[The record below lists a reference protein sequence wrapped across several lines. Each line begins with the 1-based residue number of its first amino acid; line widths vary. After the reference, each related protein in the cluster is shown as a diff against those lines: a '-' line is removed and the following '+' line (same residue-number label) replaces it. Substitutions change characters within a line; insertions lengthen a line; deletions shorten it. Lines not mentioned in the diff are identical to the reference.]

1 MTATTAPPRR
11 RGRHR
16 AEAGRGVLPVLRR
29 AAAIAPS
36 LRRGLALTLFLAL
49 LGTAGQVVVPI
60 AVQQVLDREVLGTD
74 TIDPAGVVVA
84 GAIAVGALVV
94 AMVANRIAQLRLVKT
109 AARGLAELRVAAFR
123 HVHDL
128 SVLHVQA
135 ERRGT
140 LVARV
145 TSDIEAITEFL
156 EWGGVGMLVGSAQ
169 VSLVVVVMVVYDWR
183 LALLVVVAAALYA
196 LLLLLFQRVLRR
208 AYDRVRVRVGESLAA
223 MGEAISG
230 LPTIRAYGAEDRTRS
245 RVDRALD
252 AQFRAEFRTGALG
265 AAMYS
270 SAEIFAAMV
279 TAAVVVGGILLGGA
293 GLTAG
298 QLVAFLFLVALFIE
312 PVQLLVEV
320 LDQAQTAAAGVRRVL
335 DVIDTPPEVPD
346 PAGVDGREGEVLPP
360 GPLEVRFERV
370 RFRYAT
376 GGDVLRDV
384 DVEVPPAHRIA
395 VVGETGSGKS
405 TFVKVLTRLLDPT
418 AGSVRLS
425 GVPLDQVRFDELRR
439 RVAFV
444 PQDGFL
450 FDASIGDNV
459 RYGAPAVPD
468 EDVLAAFD
476 ELGLRDWLHGFP
488 DGLVTEVGERGSR
501 LSAGE
506 RQLIAL
512 VRAWIGRP
520 DLLVL
525 DEATSAVDPLLEV
538 RLRRAIERVTSAC
551 TSVTVAHR
559 LSTAEA
565 ADEVLVFD
573 DGRVV
578 ERGRH
583 DDLVRAGGVYAA
595 LHADWAANGEG

>member
-1 MTATTAPPRR
+1 MSATVARGGARR
-11 RGRHR
+11 
-16 AEAGRGVLPVLRR
+16 GRGVLPVLRR
-29 AAAIAPS
+29 AASLAPS
-36 LRRGLALTLFLAL
+36 LRRGLGVTLALAL

-60 AVQQVLDREVLGTD
+60 AVQQVIDREVLGAE
-74 TIDPAGVVVA
+74 TIDPTGVIGA
-84 GAIAVGALVV
+84 GALAILALVV
-94 AMVANRIAQLRLVKT
+94 AMVANRLAQFRLVKL

-145 TSDIEAITEFL
+145 TSDIEAITEFM
-156 EWGGVGMLVGSAQ
+156 EWGGVGMLVGAAQ
-169 VSLVVVVMVVYDWR
+169 VSLVLTVMVVYDWR
-183 LALLVVVAAALYA
+183 LALMVVIAGVLYA
-196 LLLLLFQRVLRR
+196 LLLLLFQQVLRR

-223 MGEAISG
+223 MSEAISG
-230 LPTIRAYGAEDRTRS
+230 LPTIRAYGAEDRTRE
-245 RVDRALD
+245 RVDAALD
-252 AQFRAEFRTGALG
+252 AQFKAEFRTGALG

-270 SAEIFAAMV
+270 SADIFAAMV
-279 TAAVVVGGILLGGA
+279 TAGVVVGGVLIAGP

-335 DVIDTPPEVPD
+335 DVIDTPADVSDPGGPD
-346 PAGVDGREGEVLPP
+346 GDGGRRLPP
-360 GPLEVRFERV
+360 GPLSVRLEGV
-370 RFRYAT
+370 RFRYDT
-376 GGDVLRDV
+376 GGDVLRDLTV
-384 DVEVPPAHRIA
+384 AVAPSSRVA

-405 TFVKVLTRLLDPT
+405 TFVKLVTRLLDPT
-418 AGSVRLS
+418 EGEMHISD
-425 GVPLDQVRFDELRR
+425 VPLDQVPFVELRR

-450 FDASIGDNV
+450 FDTTVGDNV
-459 RYGAPAVPD
+459 RYGAPEATDD
-468 EDVLAAFD
+468 EVRAAF
-476 ELGLRDWLHGFP
+476 EQLGLSDWLE
-488 DGLVTEVGERGSR
+488 GLEQGLDTEVGERGSR
-501 LSAGE
+501 LSSGE

-512 VRAWIGRP
+512 VRAWIVAP

-538 RLRRAIERVTSAC
+538 RLRRAIERLMTER

-573 DGRVV
+573 DGRLV
-578 ERGRH
+578 ERGHH
-583 DDLVRAGGVYAA
+583 DELVEAGGVYAR
-595 LHADWAANGEG
+595 LHADWAANAGS

>member
-1 MTATTAPPRR
+1 VSATSAPVTISARR
-11 RGRHR
+11 ER
-16 AEAGRGVLPVLRR
+16 GRGVLPVLRR

-36 LRRGLALTLFLAL
+36 LRRGLGLTLVLAL
-49 LGTAGQVVVPI
+49 VGTAGQVVVPI
-60 AVQQVLDREVLGTD
+60 AVQQVLDREVLGAD
-74 TIDPAGVVVA
+74 TIDPTGVVTA
-84 GAIAVGALVV
+84 GAVAVLALLV
-94 AMVANRIAQLRLVKT
+94 AMLANRFAQLRLVEA
-109 AARGLAELRVAAFR
+109 AARGLAELRVATFR

-128 SVLHVQA
+128 SVLHVQS

-145 TSDIEAITEFL
+145 TSDIEAITEFM
-156 EWGGVGMLVGSAQ
+156 EWGGVGMLVGTAQ
-169 VSLVVVVMVVYDWR
+169 VSLVVVVMVAYDWR
-183 LALLVVVAAALYA
+183 LASFVIVAAILYA
-196 LLLLLFQRVLRR
+196 LLLLAFQRVLRR
-208 AYDRVRVRVGESLAA
+208 AYDRVRVRVGESLGA
-223 MGEAISG
+223 MSEAISG
-230 LPTIRAYGAEDRTRS
+230 LPTIRAYGAEGRTRH
-245 RVDRALD
+245 RVDEALD

-265 AAMYS
+265 AAMFS

-279 TAAVVVGGILLGGA
+279 TAGVVVGGVLLAGP

-335 DVIDTPPEVPD
+335 DVIDTPAEVPD
-346 PAGVDGREGEVLPP
+346 PTGADGTGGQRLPP
-360 GPLEVRFERV
+360 GPLSVRFTGV

-376 GGDVLRDV
+376 GGDVLHDL
-384 DVEVPPAHRIA
+384 DVEVPAARRVAI
-395 VVGETGSGKS
+395 VGETGSGKS
-405 TFVKVLTRLLDPT
+405 TFVKLLTRLLDPT
-418 AGSVRLS
+418 AGEVTLS
-425 GVPLDQVRFDELRR
+425 GVPLTAVRFEELRR

-450 FDASIGDNV
+450 FDATVADNV
-459 RYGAPAVPD
+459 RYGVPEASD
-468 EDVLAAFD
+468 ALVLAAFE
-476 ELGLRDWLHGFP
+476 ELGLGDWV
-488 DGLVTEVGERGSR
+488 DGLPAGIATPVGERGAR

-512 VRAWIGRP
+512 VRAWIVAP

-538 RLRRAIERVTSAC
+538 RLRRAIERVTAAC

-583 DDLVRAGGVYAA
+583 AELVAADGVYAR
-595 LHADWAANGEG
+595 LHADWAANGDG

>member
-1 MTATTAPPRR
+1 VSATTASRPTRPD
-11 RGRHR
+11 
-16 AEAGRGVLPVLRR
+16 AGRGVLTVLRR
-29 AAAIAPS
+29 ASATAPT
-36 LRRGLALTLFLAL
+36 LRRGLGLTLTLAL

-60 AVQQVLDREVLGTD
+60 AVQQVIDREVLGAGA
-74 TIDPAGVVVA
+74 IDPAGVLTA
-84 GAIAVGALVV
+84 GATAIVALVL
-94 AMVANRIAQLRLVKT
+94 AIVANRVAQLRLVKT
-109 AARGLAELRVAAFR
+109 ASRGLAELRVTAFR
-123 HVHDL
+123 HIHDL

-145 TSDIEAITEFL
+145 TSDIEAITEFM
-156 EWGGVGMLVGSAQ
+156 EWGGVGMLVGTAQ
-169 VSLVVVVMVVYDWR
+169 VTLVLAVMVVYDWR
-183 LALLVVVAAALYA
+183 LALLVVVAAVLYA
-196 LLLLLFQRVLRR
+196 LLLLSFQRVLRR
-208 AYDRVRVRVGESLAA
+208 AYDRVRVHVGESLAA

-230 LPTIRAYGAEDRTRS
+230 LPTIRAYGAEARTRS

-279 TAAVVVGGILLGGA
+279 TAGVVVGGVLLGGA
-293 GLTAG
+293 DLTAG

-335 DVIDTPPEVPD
+335 DVLDTPADVPD
-346 PAGVDGREGEVLPP
+346 PAGREGEGGARLPP
-360 GPLEVRFERV
+360 GPLSVRFEGV
-370 RFRYAT
+370 RFRYDT
-376 GGDVLRDV
+376 GGDVLRDL
-384 DVEVPPAHRIA
+384 DVEVAPTRRVAI
-395 VVGETGSGKS
+395 VGETGSGKS
-405 TFVKVLTRLLDPT
+405 TFVKLVTRLLDPT
-418 AGSVRLS
+418 AGSVAIS
-425 GVPLDQVRFDELRR
+425 GIPLQQIRFDELRR

-450 FDASIGDNV
+450 FDASVADNV
-459 RYGAPAVPD
+459 RYGAPAATEAQVRD
-468 EDVLAAFD
+468 AFA
-476 ELGLRDWLHGFP
+476 ELGLADWLDGLP
-488 DGLVTEVGERGSR
+488 DGLDTAVGERGSR
-501 LSAGE
+501 LSSGE

-512 VRAWIGRP
+512 VRAWIGAP

-538 RLRRAIERVTSAC
+538 RLRRAIERLMAARTSL
-551 TSVTVAHR
+551 TVAHR

-573 DGRVV
+573 DGRLV

-583 DDLVRAGGVYAA
+583 DELVARDGVYAR
-595 LHADWAANGEG
+595 LHADWATNAGS

>member
-1 MTATTAPPRR
+1 
-11 RGRHR
+11 
-16 AEAGRGVLPVLRR
+16 VLPVLRR
-29 AAAIAPS
+29 AASLAPA
-36 LRRGLALTLFLAL
+36 LRRGLGVTLALAL

-60 AVQQVLDREVLGTD
+60 AVQQVIDREVLGAES
-74 TIDPAGVVVA
+74 IDPSGVIGA
-84 GAIAVGALVV
+84 GALAILALVA
-94 AMVANRIAQLRLVKT
+94 AMVANRVAQFRLVKL
-109 AARGLAELRVAAFR
+109 ASRGLAELRVVAFQ

-145 TSDIEAITEFL
+145 TSDIEAITEFM
-156 EWGGVGMLVGSAQ
+156 EWGGVGMLVGAAQ
-169 VSLVVVVMVVYDWR
+169 VSLVLTVMVVYDWR
-183 LALLVVVAAALYA
+183 LALMVVIAGVLYA
-196 LLLLLFQRVLRR
+196 LLLLLFQQVLRR

-223 MGEAISG
+223 MSEAISG
-230 LPTIRAYGAEDRTRS
+230 LPTIRAYGAEGRTRQ
-245 RVDRALD
+245 RVDTALD

-270 SAEIFAAMV
+270 SADIFAAMV
-279 TAAVVVGGILLGGA
+279 TAGVVVGGVLLAGP

-335 DVIDTPPEVPD
+335 DVIDTPADVPD
-346 PAGVDGREGEVLPP
+346 PAGPGGDGGLLLPP
-360 GPLEVRFERV
+360 GPLSVRLEGV
-370 RFRYAT
+370 RFRYDT
-376 GGDVLRDV
+376 GGDVLRDLTV
-384 DVEVPPAHRIA
+384 SVAPSSRVA

-405 TFVKVLTRLLDPT
+405 TFVKLVTRLLDPT
-418 AGSVRLS
+418 EGEMYLS
-425 GVPLDQVRFDELRR
+425 DVELDQVRFAELRQ

-450 FDASIGDNV
+450 FDTTIGDNV
-459 RYGAPAVPD
+459 RYGAPEATDD
-468 EDVLAAFD
+468 EVRAAF
-476 ELGLRDWLHGFP
+476 EQLGLTDWL
-488 DGLVTEVGERGSR
+488 DGLAQGLDTEVGERGSR
-501 LSAGE
+501 LSSGE

-512 VRAWIGRP
+512 VRAWIVAP

-538 RLRRAIERVTSAC
+538 RLRRAIERLMTER

-573 DGRVV
+573 DGWLV

-583 DDLVRAGGVYAA
+583 DELVAAGGVYAR
-595 LHADWAANGEG
+595 LHADWAANAGS

>member
-1 MTATTAPPRR
+1 VFA
-11 RGRHR
+11 
-16 AEAGRGVLPVLRR
+16 VLRR
-29 AAAIAPS
+29 AAAIAPA
-36 LRRGLALTLFLAL
+36 LRRGLALTLALAL

-60 AVQQVLDREVLGTD
+60 AVQQVLDHEVLGAD
-74 TIDPAGVVVA
+74 TIDPTGVATA
-84 GAIAVGALVV
+84 GAIAIVALIL
-94 AMVANRIAQLRLVKT
+94 AMIANRIAQLRLVK
-109 AARGLAELRVAAFR
+109 AASRGLAQLRVAAFR

-156 EWGGVGMLVGSAQ
+156 EWGGVGMLVGTAQ

-183 LALLVVVAAALYA
+183 LALLVVLAAVLYT

-223 MGEAISG
+223 MSEAISG
-230 LPTIRAYGAEDRTRS
+230 LPTIRAYGAERRTRQ
-245 RVDRALD
+245 RVDEALD

-270 SAEIFAAMV
+270 SADIFAAMV
-279 TAAVVVGGILLGGA
+279 TAGVVVGGVLLGGPE
-293 GLTAG
+293 LSAG

-346 PAGVDGREGEVLPP
+346 PGGHDGTGGRLLPP
-360 GPLEVRFERV
+360 GPLSVCFEGV
-370 RFRYAT
+370 RFRYHT
-376 GGDVLRDV
+376 GGDVLHGLE
-384 DVEVPPAHRIA
+384 VEVAAASRVAI
-395 VVGETGSGKS
+395 VGETGSGKS
-405 TFVKVLTRLLDPT
+405 TFVKLLTRLLDPT
-418 AGSVRLS
+418 EGTVSLS
-425 GVPLDQVRFDELRR
+425 GVPLSEVPFDELRR

-450 FDASIGDNV
+450 FDATIADNV
-459 RYGAPAVPD
+459 RYGAPDAGDAFVT
-468 EDVLAAFD
+468 AAFE
-476 ELGLRDWLHGFP
+476 ELGLRDWLEGLP
-488 DGLVTEVGERGSR
+488 DGIATPVGERGAR

-512 VRAWIGRP
+512 VRAWVVAP

-573 DGRVV
+573 DGAVV
-578 ERGRH
+578 ERGTH
-583 DDLVRAGGVYAA
+583 ADLVAVGGVYAH
-595 LHADWAANGEG
+595 LHADWAANGDA

>member
-1 MTATTAPPRR
+1 VT
-11 RGRHR
+11 
-16 AEAGRGVLPVLRR
+16 
-29 AAAIAPS
+29 
-36 LRRGLALTLFLAL
+36 LALAL

-60 AVQQVLDREVLGTD
+60 AVQQVIDREVLGTG
-74 TIDPAGVVVA
+74 TVDPTGVVGA
-84 GAIAVGALVV
+84 GALAILALVL
-94 AMVANRIAQLRLVKT
+94 AMVANRVAQFRLVQL

-145 TSDIEAITEFL
+145 TSDIEAITQFM
-156 EWGGVGMLVGSAQ
+156 EWGGVGMLVGTAQ
-169 VSLVVVVMVVYDWR
+169 VSLVLTVMVVYDWR
-183 LALLVVVAAALYA
+183 LALMVVVAGVLYA
-196 LLLLLFQRVLRR
+196 SLLLLFQQVLRR

-223 MGEAISG
+223 MSEAISG
-230 LPTIRAYGAEDRTRS
+230 LPTIRAYGAEGRTRR
-245 RVDRALD
+245 RVDTALD
-252 AQFRAEFRTGALG
+252 AQFEAEFRTGALG

-270 SAEIFAAMV
+270 SADIFAAMV
-279 TAAVVVGGILLGGA
+279 TAGVVVGGVLLGGP

-335 DVIDTPPEVPD
+335 DVIDTPADVPD
-346 PAGVDGREGEVLPP
+346 PAGPTADGGESLPP
-360 GPLEVRFERV
+360 GPLSVRVEAV
-370 RFRYAT
+370 RFRYDT
-376 GGDVLRDV
+376 GADVLRDL
-384 DVEVPPAHRIA
+384 DVSVAPTSRVA

-405 TFVKVLTRLLDPT
+405 TFVKLVTRLLDPT
-418 AGSVRLS
+418 EGTVLLS
-425 GVPLDQVRFDELRR
+425 GVPLDQVRFAELRR

-450 FDASIGDNV
+450 FDTTIGDNV
-459 RYGAPAVPD
+459 RYGAPGASDD
-468 EDVLAAFD
+468 EVRAAF
-476 ELGLRDWLHGFP
+476 EQLGLTDWLEGFAQ
-488 DGLVTEVGERGSR
+488 GLDTEVGERGSR
-501 LSAGE
+501 LSSGE

-512 VRAWIGRP
+512 VRAWIVAP

-538 RLRRAIERVTSAC
+538 RLRRAIERLMTDRTSL
-551 TSVTVAHR
+551 TVAHR

-573 DGRVV
+573 DGRLV

-583 DDLVRAGGVYAA
+583 DELVAAGGVYAR
-595 LHADWAANGEG
+595 LHADWAANAAG

>member
-1 MTATTAPPRR
+1 VTAVGA
-11 RGRHR
+11 RGGSRG
-16 AEAGRGVLPVLRR
+16 GRGVLPVLRR
-29 AAAIAPS
+29 AASLAPS
-36 LRRGLALTLFLAL
+36 LRRGLGVTLALAL

-60 AVQQVLDREVLGTD
+60 AVQQVIDREVLGAE
-74 TIDPAGVVVA
+74 TIDPTGVIGAGVL
-84 GAIAVGALVV
+84 AILALIV
-94 AMVANRIAQLRLVKT
+94 AMVANRVAQFRLVKL
-109 AARGLAELRVAAFR
+109 ASRGLAELRVVAFR

-145 TSDIEAITEFL
+145 TSDIEAITEFM
-156 EWGGVGMLVGSAQ
+156 EWGGVGMLVGAAQ
-169 VSLVVVVMVVYDWR
+169 VSLVLTVMVVYDWR
-183 LALLVVVAAALYA
+183 LALMVVIAGILYA
-196 LLLLLFQRVLRR
+196 LLLLLFQQVLRR

-223 MGEAISG
+223 MSEAISG
-230 LPTIRAYGAEDRTRS
+230 LPTIRAYGAEGRTRE
-245 RVDRALD
+245 RVDAALD
-252 AQFRAEFRTGALG
+252 AQFKAEFRTGALG

-270 SAEIFAAMV
+270 SADIFAAMV
-279 TAAVVVGGILLGGA
+279 TAGVVVGGVLLAGP

-335 DVIDTPPEVPD
+335 DVIDTPADVPD
-346 PAGVDGREGEVLPP
+346 PAGPGGDGGLRLPP
-360 GPLEVRFERV
+360 GPLSVRLEGV
-370 RFRYAT
+370 RFRYDT
-376 GGDVLRDV
+376 GGDVLHDLTVAVAPSSRV
-384 DVEVPPAHRIA
+384 A

-405 TFVKVLTRLLDPT
+405 TFVKLVTRLLDPT
-418 AGSVRLS
+418 EGEVYVSE
-425 GVPLDQVRFDELRR
+425 VPLDQVRFAELRR

-450 FDASIGDNV
+450 FDTTIGDNV
-459 RYGAPAVPD
+459 RYGAPEASDD
-468 EDVLAAFD
+468 EVRTAF
-476 ELGLRDWLHGFP
+476 EQLGLTDWL
-488 DGLVTEVGERGSR
+488 DGLEQGLGTEVGERGSR
-501 LSAGE
+501 LSSGE

-512 VRAWIGRP
+512 VRAWIVAP

-538 RLRRAIERVTSAC
+538 RLRRAIERLMTER

-573 DGRVV
+573 DGRLV

-583 DDLVRAGGVYAA
+583 DELVQAGGVYAR
-595 LHADWAANGEG
+595 LHADWAANAGS